1 MALAWIIFAPHLAI
15 NVFHMSKR
23 VPVSSI
29 SEGIGPWVV
38 SGVYLIAILNA
49 AVMSFPKS

>member
-1 MALAWIIFAPHLAI
+1 
-15 NVFHMSKR
+15 

-49 AVMSFPKS
+49 AVMSFPNS

>member
-1 MALAWIIFAPHLAI
+1 MALAWVVFAPHLAI

-23 VPVSSI
+23 VPISSV

-38 SGVYLIAILNA
+38 SGIYLIAIVNSA
-49 AVMSFPKS
+49 INSFPKG